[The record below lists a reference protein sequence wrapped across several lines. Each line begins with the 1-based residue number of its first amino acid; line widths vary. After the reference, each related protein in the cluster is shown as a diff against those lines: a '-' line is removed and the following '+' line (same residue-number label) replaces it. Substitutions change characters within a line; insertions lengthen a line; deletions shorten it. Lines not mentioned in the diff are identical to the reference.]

1 MNSRGLAI
9 EAFKELLLKRL
20 GDSENKTWIEQ
31 AFVTFIWML
40 TAPDSH
46 AQSLDIIMDVAQRL
60 ASAGQGPLSEEATH
74 AALIVSQIL
83 TARSLWLM
91 IE

>member
-9 EAFKELLLKRL
+9 EAFKEFLLKHL

-31 AFVTFIWML
+31 GFINFIWML
-40 TAPDSH
+40 TTPDLH
-46 AQSLDIIMDVAQRL
+46 AQSLDIIIDVAQRL

-83 TARSLWLM
+83 PARVL
-91 IE
+91 